1 MHHKGEDGATHNHF
15 FADLVQEHGVST
27 SVDSLGSKRPFLS
40 WRQAV
45 WWGCVAALMATAE
58 VRADALSLESAAPQ
72 AMGVIVKL
80 KDGRV
85 TTADGRGMA
94 RPSSLSPEATQRRR
108 MQIAQVAQRQ
118 RVSYLVQKDTVFGAQ
133 VLHRGEPV
141 ALKDAEAEAVRL
153 RQDPDVEWAVPNE
166 IMKAAAVPSITAQ
179 SPNDVDYAGRF
190 WIRSRAAAGPGVADF
205 PAAWAYL
212 TSLGQP
218 SLSPVVTAVLDSGVT
233 EHSSHPDFVGRLY
246 TGYDFVTDTVVAND
260 GNSRDADI
268 SDPGDWESGCPG
280 DITKCSSWHGTS
292 ITSMLAAPSTSTSTG
307 TLNSSQRMGPGILSP
322 IASQA
327 VVLPIRVGGVGGAS
341 SSDIIEAMYWAAGV
355 SVSGVP
361 ANANPARVIS
371 LSYGS
376 VGNCQGGVATVDALY
391 RNAIAT
397 LRSLGVVIV
406 ASAGNGD
413 GTGNAGYA
421 TPSKPASCQGV
432 IASTGLR
439 VNASKAAYAN
449 LVNGT
454 RASQCYFGVA
464 VASGDSGQ
472 TMSMLG
478 NTGTTVPG
486 TTNLQGGIEGTS
498 FAAPQV
504 AGVAALMLAV
514 NPALSSVDVAYR
526 IMQSATSFPTSGSP
540 TTVCSASALGNCR
553 CTSGTCGAGV
563 LNAAAA
569 LAAAQNAPL
578 FAEGAC
584 PSPDVETSSSS
595 KGGGGGGASDVG
607 LLALLAALATW
618 MLGAAAWPRLQ
629 ARRAARVSAQA
640 LTTGTR

>member
-1 MHHKGEDGATHNHF
+1 M
-15 FADLVQEHGVST
+15 ST
-27 SVDSLGSKRPFLS
+27 SVDSLGSMRPLLS
-40 WRQAV
+40 WRRAI
-45 WWGCVAALMATAE
+45 WWGCMVAVMAPME
-58 VRADALSLESAAPQ
+58 VRAASISPEQAAPQ

-94 RPSSLSPEATQRRR
+94 RPSSLAPEVAQRRR
-108 MQIAQVAQRQ
+108 LQIAQVAQRQ

-141 ALKDAEAEAVRL
+141 ALKDAEAEAARL

-179 SPNDVDYAGRF
+179 TPNDVDYTGRF
-190 WIRSRAAAGPGVADF
+190 WMRSRLEAGPGVAGF

-212 TSLGQP
+212 TALTPQP
-218 SLSPVVTAVLDSGVT
+218 SLYPIVTAVLDSGVT
-233 EHSSHPDFVGRLY
+233 EGGTHPDFVGRLY
-246 TGYDFVTDTVVAND
+246 PGYDFVSDPAVAND
-260 GNSRDADI
+260 GNSTRDADV

-292 ITSMLAAPSTSTSTG
+292 ITSMLAAPATSTSAG
-307 TLNSSQRMGPGILSP
+307 TLDSLQPLNNSQRMGPGILSP

-341 SSDIIEAMYWAAGV
+341 SSDIIDAMYWAAGITV
-355 SVSGVP
+355 NGVP
-361 ANANPARVIS
+361 NPNKARVIS

-376 VGNCQGGVATVDALY
+376 VGNCQGGSNTVDALY

-454 RASQCYFGVA
+454 RANQCYFGVA

-472 TMSMLG
+472 TMTMLG

-526 IMQSATSFPTSGSP
+526 IMQSATAFPTSGSP

-578 FAEGAC
+578 FAESAC

-595 KGGGGGGASDVG
+595 KGGGGGGGSSDVG
-607 LLALLAALATW
+607 MLALLAALATW
-618 MLGAAAWPRLQ
+618 MLGAAAWPRLK

-640 LTTGTR
+640 IKTGKR

>member
-1 MHHKGEDGATHNHF
+1 MN
-15 FADLVQEHGVST
+15 T
-27 SVDSLGSKRPFLS
+27 SVDSHGSKRPLLS
-40 WRQAV
+40 WRQAA

-58 VRADALSLESAAPQ
+58 VRADAVSPETAAPQ

-94 RPSSLSPEATQRRR
+94 RPSTLTPEVAQRRR
-108 MQIAQVAQRQ
+108 MLIAQVAQRQ

-166 IMKAAAVPSITAQ
+166 IMKAATVTTGQ
-179 SPNDVDYAGRF
+179 TVGDVDYVGRF
-190 WIRSRAAAGPGVADF
+190 WIRSRVAAGAGVADF
-205 PAAWAYL
+205 PAAWTFLSGRTL
-212 TSLGQP
+212 T
-218 SLSPVVTAVLDSGVT
+218 PVVTAVLDSGVT
-233 EHSSHPDFVGRLY
+233 EHSTHQDFVGRLFS
-246 TGYDFVTDTVVAND
+246 GYDFVTDTTVAND
-260 GNSRDADI
+260 GNSRDADV

-280 DITKCSSWHGTS
+280 DPTKCSSWHGTS
-292 ITSMLAAPSTSTSTG
+292 ITSMLTAPRGSTNAS
-307 TLNSSQRMGPGILSP
+307 NRMGPGILAP
-322 IASQA
+322 IDGQA
-327 VVLPIRVGGVGGAS
+327 VVLPVRVGGVGGAS
-341 SSDIIEAMYWAAGV
+341 SSDIIEAMYWSAGLAVAGV
-355 SVSGVP
+355 P
-361 ANANPARVIS
+361 TNANPARVIS

-376 VGNCQGGVATVDALY
+376 VGNCQGGSATVDALY

-413 GTGNAGYA
+413 GSGNLGYA

-472 TMSMLG
+472 GMAMLG
-478 NTGTTVPG
+478 NTGTTVPV
-486 TTNLQGGIEGTS
+486 TTNVQSGIEGTS

-526 IMQSATSFPTSGSP
+526 IMQSATAFPGSG
-540 TTVCSASALGNCR
+540 TACSASNLGNCR
-553 CTSGTCGAGV
+553 CTTGTCGAGV
-563 LNAAAA
+563 LDAAAA
-569 LAAAQNAPL
+569 LAAAQSAPL
-578 FAEGAC
+578 FAESVC
-584 PSPDVETSSSS
+584 PSPDVETTSSRSS
-595 KGGGGGGASDVG
+595 GGGGGASDAG
-607 LLALLAALATW
+607 MLALLAALATW
-618 MLGAAAWPRLQ
+618 MLGAAAWPRLKARQ
-629 ARRAARVSAQA
+629 ARPAFI
-640 LTTGTR
+640 TTGKR

>member
-1 MHHKGEDGATHNHF
+1 MLHKGEDGAAHNHF

-94 RPSSLSPEATQRRR
+94 RPSSLSPEAAQRRR

-118 RVSYLVQKDTVFGAQ
+118 RVSYLVLKDTVFGAQ

-166 IMKAAAVPSITAQ
+166 IMKAASVTAQ
-179 SPNDVDYAGRF
+179 TPNDVDYTGRY
-190 WIRSRAAAGPGVADF
+190 WIRSRAAAGAGVADF
-205 PAAWAYL
+205 PAAWAFL
-212 TSLGQP
+212 TSLP
-218 SLSPVVTAVLDSGVT
+218 AASLNPVVTAVLDSGVT
-233 EHSSHPDFVGRLY
+233 GATTTDLPATHPDFSGRLF
-246 TGYDFVTDTVVAND
+246 TGYDFVTDSVVAND
-260 GNSRDADI
+260 GDGRDADI
-268 SDPGDWESGCPG
+268 RDPGDWEAGCPG
-280 DITKCSSWHGTS
+280 DLTKCSSWHGTS
-292 ITSMLAAPSTSTSTG
+292 ITSMLASPYDSTNTG
-307 TLNSSQRMGPGILSP
+307 NRMGPGILAP
-322 IASQA
+322 IAGQA
-327 VVLPIRVGGVGGAS
+327 VVLPIRVGGTGGAS
-341 SSDIIEAMYWAAGV
+341 SSDIIEAMYWAAGL
-355 SVSGVP
+355 SVGGGIP
-361 ANANPARVIS
+361 NNANPARVIS

-406 ASAGNGD
+406 ASAGNGN
-413 GTGNAGYA
+413 GSTAGYA

-432 IASTGLR
+432 IASTGLQS
-439 VNASKAAYAN
+439 NASKAAYAN

-464 VASGDSGQ
+464 VASENLA
-472 TMSMLG
+472 MLG
-478 NTGTTVPG
+478 NTGTTVPLA
-486 TTNLQGGIEGTS
+486 TNVQSGIRGTS

-514 NPALSSVDVAYR
+514 NPSLSSVDVAYR
-526 IMQSATSFPTSGSP
+526 IMQSATAFPVSGAA
-540 TTVCSASALGNCR
+540 CSASNLGVCR
-553 CTSGTCGAGV
+553 CTTSTCGAGV
-563 LNAAAA
+563 LDAAAA

-584 PSPDVETSSSS
+584 PSPDVEAESSS

-607 LLALLAALATW
+607 MLALLAALATW

-640 LTTGTR
+640 ITTGTR

>member
-1 MHHKGEDGATHNHF
+1 M
-15 FADLVQEHGVST
+15 ST
-27 SVDSLGSKRPFLS
+27 SVDSLGSKRPLLS
-40 WRQAV
+40 WRNAA

-58 VRADALSLESAAPQ
+58 VRALPASTPEVAPQ

-94 RPSSLSPEATQRRR
+94 RPSSFPPEVAQRRR
-108 MQIAQVAQRQ
+108 MLIAQVAQRQ
-118 RVSYLVQKDTVFGAQ
+118 RVGFLVQKDTVFGAQ

-141 ALKDAEAEAVRL
+141 ALNDAEAEAARL

-166 IMKAAAVPSITAQ
+166 IMKAAVATITAQ

-190 WIRSRAAAGPGVADF
+190 WMRSRAAAGPGVADF

-212 TSLGQP
+212 TALSQP
-218 SLSPVVTAVLDSGVT
+218 SLSPVVTAVLDSGVAGAVNNDLPAT
-233 EHSSHPDFVGRLY
+233 HPDFSGRLF
-246 TGYDFVTDTVVAND
+246 TGYDFVTDSVVAND
-260 GNSRDADI
+260 GNGRDADI
-268 SDPGDWESGCPG
+268 RDPGDWESGCPG
-280 DITKCSSWHGTS
+280 DLSKCSSWHGTS
-292 ITSMLAAPSTSTSTG
+292 ITSMLAAPHDSTNTG
-307 TLNSSQRMGPGILSP
+307 NRMGPGILAP
-322 IASQA
+322 ISGQA
-327 VVLPIRVGGVGGAS
+327 VVLPVRVGGVGGAS
-341 SSDIIEAMYWAAGV
+341 SSDIIEAMYWAAGLAV
-355 SVSGVP
+355 GNGIP
-361 ANANPARVIS
+361 NNLNPARVIS

-376 VGNCQGGVATVDALY
+376 LGNCQGGSNTVDALY

-413 GTGNAGYA
+413 GSGNVGYA

-439 VNASKAAYAN
+439 VNATKAAYAN

-472 TMSMLG
+472 GMSMLG
-478 NTGTTVPG
+478 NTGTTVPLA
-486 TTNLQGGIEGTS
+486 TTRVNNIEGTS

-526 IMQSATSFPTSGSP
+526 IMQSATAFPAGGIA
-540 TTVCSASALGNCR
+540 CSSSNLGNCS
-553 CTSGTCGAGV
+553 CTSSTCGAGV

-578 FAEGAC
+578 FAEGVC
-584 PSPDVETSSSS
+584 PSPDVETRSS
-595 KGGGGGGASDVG
+595 GGGGGGGSSDTG
-607 LLALLAALATW
+607 TLALLASLAAW
-618 MLGAAAWPRLQ
+618 MLGAALWQRRNARQAALAW
-629 ARRAARVSAQA
+629 VK
-640 LTTGTR
+640 TGKR

>member
-1 MHHKGEDGATHNHF
+1 M
-15 FADLVQEHGVST
+15 ST
-27 SVDSLGSKRPFLS
+27 SVDSLGSKRPFPS
-40 WRQAV
+40 WRQAA

-58 VRADALSLESAAPQ
+58 VRADAVSPETTAPQ

-94 RPSSLSPEATQRRR
+94 RPSTLTPEVAQRRR

-118 RVSYLVQKDTVFGAQ
+118 RVSFLVQKDTVFGAQ
-133 VLHRGEPV
+133 VLHRGEPM

-166 IMKAAAVPSITAQ
+166 IMKAAAVPSITVQ
-179 SPNDVDYAGRF
+179 SPNDVDYVGRY
-190 WIRSRAAAGPGVADF
+190 WIRSRAAAGAGVADF
-205 PAAWAYL
+205 PAAWTYL
-212 TSLGQP
+212 ASLSQP

-233 EHSSHPDFVGRLY
+233 GATTTGVPSTHPDFSGRLF
-246 TGYDFVTDTVVAND
+246 TGHDFVTDSVVAND
-260 GNSRDADI
+260 GDGRDADI
-268 SDPGDWESGCPG
+268 RDPGDWEPGCPG
-280 DITKCSSWHGTS
+280 DPTVCSSWHGTS
-292 ITSMLAAPSTSTSTG
+292 ITSMLAAPHDST
-307 TLNSSQRMGPGILSP
+307 NSSNRMGPGILAP
-322 IASQA
+322 IAGQA

-341 SSDIIEAMYWAAGV
+341 SSDIIEAMYWAAGL

-361 ANANPARVIS
+361 NNANPARVIS

-376 VGNCQGGVATVDALY
+376 PGNCQGGSATVDALY

-397 LRSLGVVIV
+397 LRSLHVVVV
-406 ASAGNGD
+406 ASAGNGN
-413 GTGNAGYA
+413 GSTAGYA

-432 IASTGLR
+432 IASTGLQS
-439 VNASKAAYAN
+439 NASKAAYAN

-464 VASGDSGQ
+464 VASENLA
-472 TMSMLG
+472 MLG
-478 NTGTTVPG
+478 NTGTTVPLV
-486 TTNLQGGIEGTS
+486 TNVQSGIRGTS

-526 IMQSATSFPTSGSP
+526 IMQSATAFPTSGGSLP
-540 TTVCSASALGNCR
+540 GTVCSPTSSVTMGNCV
-553 CTSGTCGAGV
+553 CTTGTCGAGV
-563 LNAAAA
+563 LDAAAA
-569 LAAAQNAPL
+569 LASAQNAPL

-584 PSPDVETSSSS
+584 PSPDVETTSPRSSS
-595 KGGGGGGASDVG
+595 GGGGASDVG
-607 LLALLAALATW
+607 MLALLAALATW
-618 MLGAAAWPRLQ
+618 MLGAAAWPRLK
-629 ARRAARVSAQA
+629 ARQAARATAQVV
-640 LTTGTR
+640 TTGKR

>member
-1 MHHKGEDGATHNHF
+1 MLHKVGDGTAHNHF

-58 VRADALSLESAAPQ
+58 VRADALSPESAAPQ

-166 IMKAAAVPSITAQ
+166 IMKAASVTAQ
-179 SPNDVDYAGRF
+179 TPNDVDYTGRY
-190 WIRSRAAAGPGVADF
+190 WIRSRAAAGAGVADF
-205 PAAWAYL
+205 PAAWAFL
-212 TSLGQP
+212 SSLP
-218 SLSPVVTAVLDSGVT
+218 AASLNPVVTAVLDSGVT
-233 EHSSHPDFVGRLY
+233 GATTTDVPATHPDFSGRLF
-246 TGYDFVTDTVVAND
+246 TGYDFVTDSVVAND
-260 GNSRDADI
+260 GDGRDADI
-268 SDPGDWESGCPG
+268 RDPGDWEAGCPG
-280 DITKCSSWHGTS
+280 DPTVCSSWHGTS
-292 ITSMLAAPSTSTSTG
+292 ITSMLASPYDSTNTG
-307 TLNSSQRMGPGILSP
+307 NRMGPGILAP
-322 IASQA
+322 IAGQA
-327 VVLPIRVGGVGGAS
+327 VVLPIRVGGTGGAS
-341 SSDIIEAMYWAAGV
+341 SSDIIEAMYWAAGL

-361 ANANPARVIS
+361 NNANPARVIS

-406 ASAGNGD
+406 ASAGNGN
-413 GTGNAGYA
+413 GSTAGYT

-432 IASTGLR
+432 IASTGLQS
-439 VNASKAAYAN
+439 NASKAAYAN

-464 VASGDSGQ
+464 VASENLA
-472 TMSMLG
+472 MLG
-478 NTGTTVPG
+478 NTGTTVPLA
-486 TTNLQGGIEGTS
+486 TNVQSGIRGTS

-514 NPALSSVDVAYR
+514 NPSLSSVDVAYR
-526 IMQSATSFPTSGSP
+526 IMQSATAFPVSG
-540 TTVCSASALGNCR
+540 TACSASNLGVCR
-553 CTSGTCGAGV
+553 CTTSTCGAGV
-563 LNAAAA
+563 LDAAAA

-607 LLALLAALATW
+607 MLALLAVLATW

-640 LTTGTR
+640 ITTGTR

>member
-1 MHHKGEDGATHNHF
+1 M
-15 FADLVQEHGVST
+15 
-27 SVDSLGSKRPFLS
+27 
-40 WRQAV
+40 
-45 WWGCVAALMATAE
+45 WWGCVAALMATTGAGAASTSPE
-58 VRADALSLESAAPQ
+58 AAAPQ

-94 RPSSLSPEATQRRR
+94 RPSSFTPEVAQRRR
-108 MQIAQVAQRQ
+108 MLMAQVAQRH
-118 RVSYLVQKDTVFGAQ
+118 RVGYLVQKDTVFGAQ

-166 IMKAAAVPSITAQ
+166 IMKAASATTGVAV
-179 SPNDVDYAGRF
+179 NNVDYVGRF
-190 WIRSRAAAGPGVADF
+190 WIRSRAEAGDGVADF
-205 PAAWAYL
+205 PAAWTFLAGRTL
-212 TSLGQP
+212 N
-218 SLSPVVTAVLDSGVT
+218 PVVTAVLDSGVAGAT
-233 EHSSHPDFVGRLY
+233 TTDVPGTHPDFTNRLF
-246 TGYDFVTDTVVAND
+246 TGHDFVTDSVVAND
-260 GNSRDADI
+260 GNGRDADI
-268 SDPGDWESGCPG
+268 RDPGDAEAGCPG
-280 DITKCSSWHGTS
+280 DPTRCSSWHGTS
-292 ITSMLAAPSTSTSTG
+292 ITSMLSAPWDSP
-307 TLNSSQRMGPGILSP
+307 NSGNRMGPGIFAP
-322 IASQA
+322 ISGQA
-327 VVLPIRVGGVGGAS
+327 VVLPVRVGGVGGAS

-355 SVSGVP
+355 YVDGVP

-376 VGNCQGGVATVDALY
+376 LGNCQGGAATVDALY

-406 ASAGNGD
+406 ASAGNGN
-413 GTGNAGYA
+413 GSGVAGYA

-432 IASTGLR
+432 IASTGLQ

-472 TMSMLG
+472 GMAMLG
-478 NTGTTVPG
+478 NTGNISPVATTRV
-486 TTNLQGGIEGTS
+486 NGIEGTS

-526 IMQSATSFPTSGSP
+526 IMQSASAFPASGGGLPS
-540 TTVCSASALGNCR
+540 TVCSSSSSATMGNCL
-553 CTSGTCGAGV
+553 CTTGTCGAGV
-563 LNAAAA
+563 LDAAAA
-569 LAAAQNAPL
+569 LNAALSSPL
-578 FAEGAC
+578 FAEGVC
-584 PSPDVETSSSS
+584 PSPDVETSSAS
-595 KGGGGGGASDVG
+595 KGGGGGGASDMG
-607 LLALLAALATW
+607 TLALLAALATW
-618 MLGAAAWPRLQ
+618 MLGAAAWPRLKTL
-629 ARRAARVSAQA
+629 RAALATAQA
-640 LTTGTR
+640 IKSGKR

>member
-1 MHHKGEDGATHNHF
+1 MLHKVEDGAAHNHF

-58 VRADALSLESAAPQ
+58 VRADALSPESAAPQ

-94 RPSSLSPEATQRRR
+94 RPSSLTPETAQRRR

-166 IMKAAAVPSITAQ
+166 IMKAASVTAQ
-179 SPNDVDYAGRF
+179 TPNDVDYTGRY
-190 WIRSRAAAGPGVADF
+190 WIRSRAAAGAGVADF
-205 PAAWAYL
+205 PAAWTFL
-212 TSLGQP
+212 TSLP
-218 SLSPVVTAVLDSGVT
+218 ASSLNPVVTAVLDSGVT
-233 EHSSHPDFVGRLY
+233 GATTTGVPATHPDFSGRLF
-246 TGYDFVTDTVVAND
+246 TGYDFVTDSVVAND
-260 GNSRDADI
+260 GDGRDADI
-268 SDPGDWESGCPG
+268 RDPGDWEAGCPG
-280 DITKCSSWHGTS
+280 DPTVCSSWHGTS
-292 ITSMLAAPSTSTSTG
+292 ITSMLAAPYDSTNTG
-307 TLNSSQRMGPGILSP
+307 NRMGPGILAP
-322 IASQA
+322 IAGQA
-327 VVLPIRVGGVGGAS
+327 VVLPIRVGGTGGAS
-341 SSDIIEAMYWAAGV
+341 SSDIIEAMYWAAGL

-361 ANANPARVIS
+361 NNANPARVIS

-406 ASAGNGD
+406 ASAGNGN
-413 GTGNAGYA
+413 GSTAGYA

-432 IASTGLR
+432 IASTGLQS
-439 VNASKAAYAN
+439 NASKAAYAN

-464 VASGDSGQ
+464 VASENLA
-472 TMSMLG
+472 MLG
-478 NTGTTVPG
+478 NTGTTVPLA
-486 TTNLQGGIEGTS
+486 TNVQSGIRGTS

-514 NPALSSVDVAYR
+514 NPSLSSVDVAYR
-526 IMQSATSFPTSGSP
+526 IMQSATTFPTSGGSLP
-540 TTVCSASALGNCR
+540 STVCSSASSATMGNCV
-553 CTSGTCGAGV
+553 CTTSTCGAGV

-578 FAEGAC
+578 LSEGMC

-595 KGGGGGGASDVG
+595 KGGGGGGGSSDIG
-607 LLALLAALATW
+607 MLALLAVLATW
-618 MLGAAAWPRLQ
+618 MLGSALWQRRQ
-629 ARRAARVSAQA
+629 ARQA
-640 LTTGTR
+640 VPAFIKTGTR